1 MSKSM
6 KKIKYKIGWAVL
18 NDKGKILYIHP
29 YRSKPNW
36 FYIGSWSFPVE
47 SADEIIKVKIIPYV

>member
-29 YRSKPNW
+29 YRSKPSW
-36 FYIGSWSFPVE
+36 FYIGGWSFPID
-47 SADEIIKVKIIPYV
+47 SADKLIKVKIIPYV